1 MSNIDTLIRCAMLQ
15 VMMLKVVVR
24 TNMRMVPPVRTMSD
38 VYMMFDCSPIGH
50 MCIYMYVLAFSVI
63 GFKFVGS
70 A

>member
-38 VYMMFDCSPIGH
+38 VYMMFDWT
-50 MCIYMYVLAFSVI
+50 YVYLYVC
-63 GFKFVGS
+63 VGIQCDRVQVCW
-70 A
+70 